1 MNRLT
6 ALIFALII
14 YCSNVGATPTNKSDE
29 LETFVQGNLKISVD
43 KQSVEADLAFTYV
56 AKDSARSSL
65 SFWMDS
71 EMEIQEVNGDQ
82 VKSYKFDEEAK
93 PFATLTIEFS
103 ELIEEGEQ
111 TAFSISYS
119 GKPSK
124 GFWIEEYQWVDID
137 PDFMILPVFSTL
149 EDFDYKINAVVDD
162 VNYKFIDVQKGRLS
176 QEIEITSSTTSY
188 YFNPILVSNNQ
199 ENGIGLYENSA
210 GAKNVRVFTEYAD
223 SARYV
228 GDAALRIFDFF
239 NSTFAREEQLH
250 FCSVLYRPIPYDE
263 HKVTRSFKPSIVVA
277 KSHENIAT
285 LAHEI
290 SHFWWNRGDA
300 LTTEKWLS
308 ESFAQYS
315 EMMFIRHD
323 QGEAKFN
330 KIIERLSERSKELPP
345 LLGGD
350 RFGKYGDG
358 LIYEKGPYILYQL
371 ENRIGDEKFVDFM
384 VAVNR
389 DQVSTT
395 GHLLDVL
402 EGQTSADVR
411 KEFEELLNR

>member
-6 ALIFALII
+6 SLIFSLII
-14 YCSNVGATPTNKSDE
+14 LSLNVYATPTKESDE
-29 LETFVQGNLKISVD
+29 LETFVQGNLKILVD

-65 SFWMDS
+65 SFWIDS
-71 EMEIQEVNGDQ
+71 EMEIHSVNGDL
-82 VKSYKFDEEAK
+82 VESYTFDKEAT
-93 PFATLTIEFS
+93 PFATLTIVFKEQLGVGEENSFS
-103 ELIEEGEQ
+103 
-111 TAFSISYS
+111 FVYS

-124 GFWIEEYQWVDID
+124 GFWIEEYHWVDID

-149 EDFDYKINAVVDD
+149 EDFDYKIKAVVDD
-162 VNYKFIDVQKGRLS
+162 ENYKFIDVQKGRLS
-176 QEIEITSSTTSY
+176 QEIEVTSKTTSY

-210 GAKNVRVFTEYAD
+210 DGKNIRVFTEYAD

-263 HKVTRSFKPSIVVA
+263 HKVTRSFKPSIVFA

-330 KIIERLSERSKELPP
+330 TIIEKLAGRTEKLPP

-371 ENRIGDEKFVDFM
+371 ENRIGYEKFVDFM

-395 GHLLDVL
+395 GHVLEVL

-411 KEFEELLNR
+411 KEFEELLRR